1 MKFLIFAV
9 LLTSYFTASVEA
21 KEIVIIS
28 DLDETLR
35 IANIEKKVKAAGK
48 LITGVKPYE
57 GLRAIFNEMNQKNP
71 DIKFYYLSNSYPFL
85 YCGKQWT
92 AKHGLPKGTVF
103 QRNLKDKSKTFKT
116 RKLREIA
123 QKHPDASF
131 ILFGDNV
138 EHDPDFYRNFLKEN
152 QSRDISVYIRDAK
165 LVFTEESQMTYF
177 QTEAQITDELEISP
191 ETTKFINNL
200 PFNKLVPKFL
210 LKNLKSRIIKSC
222 REQLVSC
229 KEYASQRVQDVV
241 DRIMPNPET
250 SKESS
255 K

>member
-1 MKFLIFAV
+1 MKPIILLFIFLCQFSISFAQEV
-9 LLTSYFTASVEA
+9 V
-21 KEIVIIS
+21 VIS

-57 GLRAIFNEMNQKNP
+57 GLRAIFKELKVKHEN
-71 DIKFYYLSNSYPFL
+71 IKFYYLSNSYPFL
-85 YCGKQWT
+85 YCGEKWT
-92 AKHGLPKGTVF
+92 AENDLPKGIVF
-103 QRNLKDKSKTFKT
+103 QRSLKDKSTVFKT
-116 RKLREIA
+116 LKLREIA
-123 QKHPDASF
+123 KKHPSARF

-152 QSRDISVYIRDAK
+152 QSRDMSVYIRDAK
-165 LVFTEESQMTYF
+165 LVFTEENQITYF

-191 ETTKFINNL
+191 QTTKFINNL

-222 REQLVSC
+222 REQLISC
-229 KEYASQRVQDVV
+229 KEYASQRVQEIV
-241 DRIMPNPET
+241 DTIMPNPAARID
-250 SKESS
+250 SPR
-255 K
+255 